1 MKKSLNFVAL
11 VLIAMLSVSNL
22 SAKDISGNVLYQGD
36 VARPIGNVNVT
47 LKNLDNNTTQTV
59 TTTGDGFYQ
68 FTNLENG
75 NYMLTGATSIPAGG
89 VTYYDAVML
98 FLHLA
103 GFNQLS
109 PLQALASDVNNS
121 GSITWA
127 DYNLIVAHI
136 LNNTSFPAG
145 TWTFEPEYFTL
156 SELKDGGV
164 HGPGGTCTGDIAGT
178 FVPTVNSSAAL
189 PIAETGTINVNTKE
203 SFTTAIVTKKDM
215 TINSA
220 GIIINYPSD
229 ILQIESVEFKGS
241 DAQYNIENGQIRL
254 VWGNPNTQSINFAM
268 GEAIITIHG
277 KGTTEFKKGMTANF
291 SLDGNTSLMNSNN
304 VELTNLSF
312 STPTLQYGNPS
323 LKLSNY
329 PNPFTTSTKLSI
341 YTPVAGNA
349 VIEVYS
355 TCGQLIKNISAGRM
369 NEGFS
374 EVTLD
379 ASQLS
384 KGYYVCKMRISTEV
398 GELSNSVRI
407 LKAE

>member
-1 MKKSLNFVAL
+1 MKKSLNLVAL

-36 VARPIGNVNVT
+36 VARPIGNVDVT
-47 LKNLDNNTTQTV
+47 LKNLDNNATQTV

-127 DYNLIVAHI
+127 DYNLVVSHI
-136 LNNTSFPAG
+136 LNNTAFPAG
-145 TWTFEPEYFTL
+145 TWTFEPDYFTL
-156 SELKDGGV
+156 SDLKDGGS
-164 HGPGGTCTGDIAGT
+164 HGTNGTCTGDIGGT
-178 FVPTVNSSAAL
+178 WIPSYNNTPAL
-189 PIAETGTINVNTKE
+189 PMAQQGFINISSNMLFSTSILTKSE
-203 SFTTAIVTKKDM
+203 LS
-215 TINSA
+215 INSA
-220 GIIINYPSD
+220 GIVINYPSN
-229 ILQIESVEFKGS
+229 ILEIESVEFKGTE
-241 DAQYNIENGQIRL
+241 AEYNIENGQIRL
-254 VWGNPNTQSINFAM
+254 VWGNPNTPSINFTK
-268 GEAIITIHG
+268 GETFITIHG
-277 KGTTEFKKGMTANF
+277 KSTAEFKQGMTATF
-291 SLDGNTSLMNSNN
+291 SLDGNTSLMNTNN
-304 VELTNLSF
+304 AEITNLSF
-312 STPTLQYGNPS
+312 STPTLKYGNPS

-329 PNPFTTSTKLSI
+329 PNPFALSTKLSI
-341 YTPVAGNA
+341 YTSEAGNA
-349 VIEVYS
+349 IVEVYNTS
-355 TCGQLIKNISAGRM
+355 GQLVKNISAGRI
-369 NEGFS
+369 NIGLS

-379 ASQLS
+379 GSQLS
-384 KGYYVCKMRISTEV
+384 KGYYVCKIRILTED
-398 GELSNSVRI
+398 GEISNSIRI